1 MNNNNIIKNN
11 IINLLSDIDKT
22 EIIINQ
28 ENNNNKLIIQKYKND
43 LNIIITNYFLISK
56 KIFN

>member
-1 MNNNNIIKNN
+1 MNNNIIKNN
-11 IINLLSDIDKT
+11 ILNLLSDIDKT

-28 ENNNNKLIIQKYKND
+28 QNNNNNLIIQKYKND
-43 LNIIITNYFLISK
+43 LNIIINNYFIISK